1 MSKKIFL
8 IAVACLAGLF
18 SCSVLPAKNDMGDS
32 GEMCWWYDKPASKYW
47 EGLPVGTGRLAAMVI
62 GTVGEDRLWLNEETL
77 WSGGPNNPNRAGS
90 PERLELMR
98 KHILNREYAAADSI
112 APWFSSYPVRVQ
124 HYQPMSNLNL
134 AYDGQDGSRVRD
146 YKRKLS
152 MDSAL
157 VTITYELDGIFYR
170 REVFASYPD
179 QVIVMRLTA
188 SKPGSI
194 NVTAWM
200 NSLQESAVASAAGND
215 LVIRGGTTDL
225 SQETYAERHIP
236 GEIKWQSSVRIQPD
250 GGKITPVI
258 HDGSPGE
265 SGLKVSGANSV
276 TFIISGATNWKAWN
290 DVSGDEREQC
300 SGYLEKASALSYE
313 NLRYRH
319 LEDFMPLFHA
329 CRIDLGGQ
337 EAGALNTTERMER
350 MRNGAEDPY
359 FVSQYFQYG
368 RYLMLAGARENTLAF
383 NNHNIWL
390 NNMEGRWQGRWTLNI
405 NIQQCYWPVE
415 STSLA
420 GLNHSLLIFTEQLA
434 RAGERTAREM
444 YNCRGWVSH
453 HGTDVWFNTAPTDRH
468 AHASIWPMSGAWL
481 LQQLFDHYRYQ
492 PDLEYLQRIYPLMKG
507 SAEFFL
513 DFMIE
518 HPETGEMVTCPS
530 TTPENWYISE
540 DGRKTGLS
548 IGTAMDIQLIRNL
561 FRNTTEAAKILG
573 MDDAFQSEMAAVLTK
588 LPPHKTGKHGQLQ
601 EWYYDFDEFDVTHRH
616 LSHLF
621 AFYPDDDIT
630 LRKTPELSK
639 AVERVLERKDD
650 RHLGWSGAWKINLY
664 ARLEKAQSALDILKR
679 MLVDV
684 SIHPREEDST
694 ITPSFEGNQ
703 AIQGVTA
710 GIVEMLMQSHSG
722 ELSLLPALPGSWPKG
737 SVKGLRGLGGYG
749 IDLEWENGTLKE
761 ALVTSAAGGICILRT
776 KTPVKVYLEKKK
788 VKSTVTEEGILEF
801 MAEKGGKYRVVAL

>member
-1 MSKKIFL
+1 MIKNFCI
-8 IAVACLAGLF
+8 VAFACMAALS
-18 SCSVLPAKNDMGDS
+18 SCSVVPAKNDKGDP

-47 EGLPVGTGRLAAMVI
+47 EGLPVGTGRLAGMVI
-62 GTVGEDRLWLNEETL
+62 GTVSEDRLWLNEETL
-77 WSGGPNNPNRAGS
+77 WSGGPNNPNRPGS

-98 KHILNREYAAADSI
+98 KHILSREYAQADSI

-134 AYDGQDGSRVRD
+134 VYDGQDGSRVRD

-152 MDSAL
+152 MDSSL
-157 VTITYELDGIFYR
+157 VTITYELDGVFYR
-170 REVFASYPD
+170 REVFASFPD
-179 QVIVMRLTA
+179 QVIVMRLSA

-194 NVTAWM
+194 SVTARM
-200 NSLQESAVASAAGND
+200 NSLQETAVASVANND
-215 LVIRGGTTDL
+215 LVISGGTTDL
-225 SQETYAERHIP
+225 FHETYAERHIP
-236 GEIKWQSSVRIQPD
+236 GEIRWQSDVRILPE
-250 GGKITPVI
+250 GGEIMPVTRE
-258 HDGSPGE
+258 DNVNLP
-265 SGLKVSGANSV
+265 GLKVSGANSV

-290 DVSGDEREQC
+290 DVSGNEKEL
-300 SGYLEKASALSYE
+300 STGYLDKASAMNYE
-313 NLRYRH
+313 TLRERH
-319 LEDFMPLFHA
+319 LKDYMPLFGA
-329 CRIDLGGQ
+329 CIIDLGGQ
-337 EAGALNTTERMER
+337 ETGALNTTERMER
-350 MRNGAEDPY
+350 MRSGAEDPF

-415 STSLA
+415 STNLA
-420 GLNHSLLIFTEQLA
+420 ALNHSLLIFTEQLA
-434 RAGERTAREM
+434 QAGERTAREM

-468 AHASIWPMSGAWL
+468 AHASIWPLSGAWL
-481 LQQLFDHYRYQ
+481 LQQLYDHYRYQ
-492 PDLEYLQRIYPLMKG
+492 PDIQYLQRIYPLMKG

-513 DFMIE
+513 DFIIE

-561 FRNTTEAAKILG
+561 FRNTINACKTLGRDEAL
-573 MDDAFQSEMAAVLTK
+573 QSEMAAVLAK

-616 LSHLF
+616 LSQLF

-630 LRKTPELSK
+630 LHKNPELSK

-650 RHLGWSGAWKINLY
+650 KHLGWSGAWKINLY
-664 ARLEKAQSALDILKR
+664 ARLEKAQQALDILKR

-722 ELSLLPALPGSWPKG
+722 ELSLLPALPGTWAKG
-737 SVKGLRGLGGYG
+737 SVKGLRGMGGYG
-749 IDLEWENGTLKE
+749 IELEWENGILKQ
-761 ALVTSAAGGICILRT
+761 ALVTAGTDGACRLRT
-776 KTPVKVYLEKKK
+776 KAPVQVYLGRKK
-788 VKSTVTEEGILEF
+788 VESTITEDGLLEF
-801 MAEKGGKYRVVAL
+801 MAEKGETYRVVAL